1 MWFWFRA
8 FLFTQIVECP
18 IYMRGLRCPLWAAF
32 GASALTHPIVWFV
45 FPALWPG
52 GYLSMLF
59 GAELFAWAAETIWLK
74 ANRVERAAL
83 WSFIANAASF
93 CIGMAL
99 RGCFGVP

>member
-1 MWFWFRA
+1 MSAWLIAFVFTQAIEVPIYLRVTTFRVA
-8 FLFTQIVECP
+8 FL
-18 IYMRGLRCPLWAAF
+18 
-32 GASALTHPIVWFV
+32 ASLLTHPIVWFV

-99 RGCFGVP
+99 RSCFGVP